1 MDLSSDTNVW
11 IDFYIIGGLELPFRL
26 DHIFYMSS
34 DAIGDEV
41 LSPADLSVKLV
52 GLGLVGLEVSEDE
65 YYLAYSFVVKYPKLS
80 RYDGIALAISKL
92 RGFILLSG
100 DRALRCAAECEG
112 VEVRGTLWVYDE
124 LVRFDRI
131 TLEERLFYLSLLEDN
146 NGGCRGVRLPA
157 SEIRKRLDILS

>member
-1 MDLSSDTNVW
+1 MDLSSNTNVW

-100 DRALRCAAECEG
+100 DRALRSAAECEG

-124 LVRFDRI
+124 LVRFDKI
-131 TLEERLFYLSLLEDN
+131 TLEERLFYLTLLQDN
-146 NGGCRGVRLPA
+146 NGGCRGVRLPS